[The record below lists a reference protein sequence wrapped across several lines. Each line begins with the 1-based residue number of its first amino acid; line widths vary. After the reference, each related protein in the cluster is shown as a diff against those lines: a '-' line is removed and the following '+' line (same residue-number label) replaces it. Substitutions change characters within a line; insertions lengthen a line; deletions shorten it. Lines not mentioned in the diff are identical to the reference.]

1 MKKATLISIRTALFA
16 VAASLSVI
24 ATAGSDSATQVTT
37 TAEGLRTTTV
47 SYADLDLGSAEAQDT
62 LHRRFRRA
70 ALKVCGSPNRNTA
83 GSLAQAEKNRDCAQN
98 VVAEGMRTISTRQE
112 VVAGR

>member
-1 MKKATLISIRTALFA
+1 MKTATLISIRTALFA
-16 VAASLSVI
+16 FAASLSVI
-24 ATAGSDSATQVTT
+24 ATAGNDSASRVTI

-70 ALKVCGSPNRNTA
+70 ALKVCGSPNRSTA
-83 GSLAQAEKNRDCAQN
+83 GSLAQAAENRDCAEN
-98 VVAEGMRTISTRQE
+98 VVAQGMRTISTRQAI
-112 VVAGR
+112 VAGR